1 MSAGNTVRPPITSI
15 QRLHI
20 ALLYCLPH
28 HLISRCLYYLTR
40 RRLPGVTGIIRW
52 FVRSYAVDL
61 HEAEA
66 PQAAAYATFNDF
78 FTRALASDARTIVD
92 LPHGLV
98 SPVDGTV
105 SEIGR
110 IESGRLLQAK
120 GFDYGLAALLGGGID
135 PEPFRDGAFATLYLS
150 PRDYHRVH
158 MPCSGTLAA
167 MSYVPGRLFS
177 VAPHTVATVEQL
189 FTRNER
195 VACLF
200 AAPLGPVALVL
211 VGAINVAAIETVWS
225 GLVTP
230 PHRRQPSHWRY
241 TDTPVELAAGEEM
254 GRFNMGSTV
263 ILVAPSSLQ
272 WLPHLAHGTA
282 VRLGEAL
289 GSVATPAVAT

>member
-1 MSAGNTVRPPITSI
+1 MSAEKPAGTSVTFA
-15 QRLHI
+15 QRLQV

-28 HLISRCLYYLTR
+28 HMISRCVFHFTR
-40 RRLPGVTGIIRW
+40 CRLPGLAGIIRW

-61 HEAEA
+61 REAER
-66 PQAAAYATFNDF
+66 PHAAAYATFNEF
-78 FTRALASDARTIVD
+78 FTRALDGGARTIAH
-92 LPHGLV
+92 LPGGLV
-98 SPVDGTV
+98 SPVDGAV
-105 SEIGR
+105 SEIGH

-120 GFDYGLAALLGGGID
+120 GAYYDLAALLGGDID
-135 PEPFRDGAFATLYLS
+135 HSLFDDGAFATLYLS

-158 MPCSGTLAA
+158 MPCRGKLLA

-177 VAPHTVATVEQL
+177 VAPHTVATVERL

-200 AAPLGPVALVL
+200 ESPLGPLAIVL

-230 PHRRQPSHWRY
+230 PHRRRTGHWRY
-241 TDTPVELAAGEEM
+241 TDTTVELAAGEEM

-263 ILVAPSSLQ
+263 IVVAPSKVR

-289 GSVATPAVAT
+289 SSAIPAEAR

>member
-1 MSAGNTVRPPITSI
+1 VYYVT
-15 QRLHI
+15 RL
-20 ALLYCLPH
+20 
-28 HLISRCLYYLTR
+28 
-40 RRLPGVTGIIRW
+40 RLPGVAGIIRW

-61 HEAEA
+61 HEAEH
-66 PQAAAYATFNDF
+66 PQATAYATFNEF
-78 FTRALASDARTIVD
+78 FTRKLAGGARPIAD
-92 LPHGLV
+92 LPSGLV

-110 IESGRLLQAK
+110 ITSGRLLQAK
-120 GFDYGLAALLGGGID
+120 GFDYDLAALLGGAID
-135 PEPFRDGAFATLYLS
+135 PGLFSDGAFATLYLS

-158 MPCSGTLAA
+158 MPCAGTLTA

-177 VAPHTVATVEQL
+177 VAPHTVATVERL

-200 AAPLGPVALVL
+200 ETPLGPVALVL

-230 PHRRQPSHWRY
+230 PHRRRPGHWRY
-241 TDTPVELAAGEEM
+241 ADVPVALAAGEEM

-263 ILVAPSSLQ
+263 IVVAPSSLQ
-272 WLPHLAHGTA
+272 WLPNLVHGTA

-289 GSVATPAVAT
+289 GSEASALSG